1 MLDTLIRDIG
11 ARFGLGD
18 QARPLVQMV
27 VAYITNPATGG
38 LTGFLDKFRTVG
50 AGSMVDSWLGNA
62 TAPVTPTVN
71 QIESALGAGTGTGL
85 LSQVAS
91 RLGLSADKV
100 GAAVAALVPALIS
113 RLTPGGTIPSVLP
126 AEYSEFAREGHTL
139 LGLTGTGS
147 AAAELVRPTTATP
160 VPPPRTVPP
169 VVEEKSGFAK
179 WLPWLIAALV
189 VIFGVSYCSK
199 NKQEAVPPAES
210 NVPAPSAP
218 ADTTPVAPAP
228 APETAPA
235 PTAAAPVAPAADNFT
250 APEGAGVLDG
260 VHESVPLLRVFFD
273 TGKTEV
279 AAEFADKSKP
289 LVDYLQANP
298 DVKAIVSG
306 FNDPTGDP
314 ALNAELSKNRA
325 EAVKAALLMAGV
337 AADRVVL
344 EKPAET
350 TDTGATNAA
359 SRRVDVM
366 LRKD

>member
-38 LTGFLDKFRTVG
+38 LAGFLDKFRTVG
-50 AGSMVDSWLGNA
+50 QGSMVDSWLGNA
-62 TAPVTPTVN
+62 AAPVTPTVD
-71 QIESALGAGTGTGL
+71 QVDAALGSGTGSGL
-85 LSQVAS
+85 LSQIAT
-91 RLGLSADKV
+91 RLGFGSDKV

-113 RLTPGGTIPSVLP
+113 RLTPGGNIPSVLP
-126 AEYSEFAREGHTL
+126 AEYSEFAREGHAL

-147 AAAELVRPTTATP
+147 PAAELVRPTTAAP
-160 VPPPRTVPP
+160 VPPPRTAPP
-169 VVEEKSGFAK
+169 ATQEKSGLAK

-199 NKQEAVPPAES
+199 NKQDIAPPAET

-218 ADTTPVAPAP
+218 ADTAPPPAPVPAPEPTPAPVAPAP
-228 APETAPA
+228 AAS
-235 PTAAAPVAPAADNFT
+235 ADDFT

-260 VHESVPLLRVFFD
+260 ERESVPLLRVFFD

-279 AAEFADKSKP
+279 ATEFADKAKP
-289 LVDYLQANP
+289 LVDYLQANA

-325 EAVKAALLMAGV
+325 EAVKAALVMAGV
-337 AADRVVL
+337 SSDRVVL
-344 EKPAET
+344 EKPAEA